1 MEVHNMNY
9 ISINLLKC
17 HPKNQEYYNDL
28 PPEKYE
34 EIKRSIEINGIRDPL
49 KVLPDYTIIAGHQRF
64 KIAQELELTQVPVVI
79 MDIDQKEAEYILI
92 ADNEER
98 RQEDNDPIKKAK
110 RAKFL
115 KEYWG
120 VKNGRP
126 KKLPQNEEV
135 NKETKTSKDIAE
147 AVGTS
152 SKNLNRLLKLNDLIP
167 DLQNLVSAGKLG
179 TCAAEQLSYLTKKD
193 QQMLLD
199 TLGEEITHRTL
210 VEVKELRSKVQ
221 EGSKT
226 KTLMERKQAELLQQI
241 EDAEKTISEYEDQI
255 CQLEKQL
262 EENEPEVIE
271 KAPEDY
277 AKLKTTV
284 TYYEWELEQAKN
296 KLDELNKANQDL
308 KKELDEKKSVIRSF
322 TAAQIQA
329 ASRKKI
335 RTLLTVMVQD
345 IGKHL
350 NHAQIEIE
358 SFSMDDDEELYNDV
372 VSCAKILRQAAD
384 QLEAVV
390 RTRKVEV
397 IDIDPEH

>member
-34 EIKRSIEINGIRDPL
+34 EVKRSIEINGIRDPL

-64 KIAQELELTQVPVVI
+64 KIAQELELPQVPVVI
-79 MDIDQKEAEYILI
+79 MDIEPSEAEYVLI

-120 VKNGRP
+120 VKNGGNRRSV
-126 KKLPQNEEV
+126 PQIEEL
-135 NKETKTSKDIAE
+135 KTSKDVAE

-271 KAPEDY
+271 KTPEDY
-277 AKLKTTV
+277 AKLKTTA

-390 RTRKVEV
+390 RTRKAEV

>member
-34 EIKRSIEINGIRDPL
+34 EVKRSIEINGIRDPL

-64 KIAQELELTQVPVVI
+64 KIAQELELPQVPVVI
-79 MDIDQKEAEYILI
+79 MDIEPSEAEYVLI

-120 VKNGRP
+120 VKNGGNRRSV
-126 KKLPQNEEV
+126 PQIEEL
-135 NKETKTSKDIAE
+135 KTSKDVAE

-277 AKLKTTV
+277 AKLKTTA

-390 RTRKVEV
+390 RTRKAEV

>member
-1 MEVHNMNY
+1 LEE
-9 ISINLLKC
+9 SPSSGLD
-17 HPKNQEYYNDL
+17 PSTR
-28 PPEKYE
+28 EKM
-34 EIKRSIEINGIRDPL
+34 GQLALD
-49 KVLPDYTIIAGHQRF
+49 TAQAAGYF
-64 KIAQELELTQVPVVI
+64 
-79 MDIDQKEAEYILI
+79 
-92 ADNEER
+92 
-98 RQEDNDPIKKAK
+98 
-110 RAKFL
+110 
-115 KEYWG
+115 
-120 VKNGRP
+120 
-126 KKLPQNEEV
+126 
-135 NKETKTSKDIAE
+135 
-147 AVGTS
+147 
-152 SKNLNRLLKLNDLIP
+152 
-167 DLQNLVSAGKLG
+167 SAG
-179 TCAAEQLSYLTKKD
+179 TVEF
-193 QQMLLD
+193 
-199 TLGEEITHRTL
+199 L
-210 VEVKELRSKVQ
+210 VDKYGQFFFIEMNTRIQVEHPVSEMVTGVDIVKELRSKVQ

-358 SFSMDDDEELYNDV
+358 SFSM
-372 VSCAKILRQAAD
+372 
-384 QLEAVV
+384 
-390 RTRKVEV
+390 
-397 IDIDPEH
+397 

>member
-1 MEVHNMNY
+1 MNY

-34 EIKRSIEINGIRDPL
+34 EVKRSIEINGIRDPL

-64 KIAQELELTQVPVVI
+64 KIAQELELPQVPVVI
-79 MDIDQKEAEYILI
+79 MDIEPSEAEYVLI

-120 VKNGRP
+120 VKNGGNRRSV
-126 KKLPQNEEV
+126 PQIEEL
-135 NKETKTSKDIAE
+135 KTSKDVAE

-277 AKLKTTV
+277 AKLKTTA

-390 RTRKVEV
+390 RTRKAEV

>member
-28 PPEKYE
+28 TPEKYE

-64 KIAQELELTQVPVVI
+64 KIAQELELPQVPVVI
-79 MDIDQKEAEYILI
+79 MDIEPSEAEYVLI

-120 VKNGRP
+120 VKNGGNRRSV
-126 KKLPQNEEV
+126 PQIEEL
-135 NKETKTSKDIAE
+135 KTSKDVAE

-271 KAPEDY
+271 KTPEDY
-277 AKLKTTV
+277 AKLKTTA

-390 RTRKVEV
+390 RTRKAEV

>member
-34 EIKRSIEINGIRDPL
+34 EVKRSIEINGIRDPL

-64 KIAQELELTQVPVVI
+64 KIAQELELPQVPVVI
-79 MDIDQKEAEYILI
+79 MDIEPSEAEYVLI

-120 VKNGRP
+120 VKNGGNRRSV
-126 KKLPQNEEV
+126 PQIEEL
-135 NKETKTSKDIAE
+135 KTSKDVAE

-390 RTRKVEV
+390 RTRKAEV

>member
-1 MEVHNMNY
+1 
-9 ISINLLKC
+9 
-17 HPKNQEYYNDL
+17 
-28 PPEKYE
+28 
-34 EIKRSIEINGIRDPL
+34 
-49 KVLPDYTIIAGHQRF
+49 
-64 KIAQELELTQVPVVI
+64 
-79 MDIDQKEAEYILI
+79 
-92 ADNEER
+92 
-98 RQEDNDPIKKAK
+98 
-110 RAKFL
+110 
-115 KEYWG
+115 
-120 VKNGRP
+120 
-126 KKLPQNEEV
+126 
-135 NKETKTSKDIAE
+135 
-147 AVGTS
+147 
-152 SKNLNRLLKLNDLIP
+152 
-167 DLQNLVSAGKLG
+167 
-179 TCAAEQLSYLTKKD
+179 
-193 QQMLLD
+193 
-199 TLGEEITHRTL
+199 
-210 VEVKELRSKVQ
+210 
-221 EGSKT
+221 
-226 KTLMERKQAELLQQI
+226 MERKQAELLQQI

-390 RTRKVEV
+390 RTRKAEV